1 VIDRSP
7 DAVRRRRSRRARGHR
22 VSHPTEQSDE
32 QAGIQAIQRASARAA
47 ATVYGFDTTI
57 TSATPTGNPL
67 QNDSVVGSVTTDGTL
82 GVLGPANI
90 LDWNLELIDHL
101 DPTQNFTLTKA
112 DSYLVSASGTALTA
126 SATGLSFDYGG
137 YGEFLIQVS
146 PYSGAQYF
154 CLSTGVYA
162 CAAGET
168 ISPGDVFQDGVE
180 LVGND
185 APVGVQPLS
194 PVPEPAAVSLFLAGV
209 TGLAFM
215 RRRQGR

>member
-1 VIDRSP
+1 MSKQAFKQSNVRP
-7 DAVRRRRSRRARGHR
+7 TAWLAVAA
-22 VSHPTEQSDE
+22 T
-32 QAGIQAIQRASARAA
+32 AA
-47 ATVYGFDTTI
+47 ALCATSAHAATTVYGFDTTI

-67 QNDSVVGSVTTDGTL
+67 QTDSVVGSVTTDGTL

-180 LVGND
+180 LVGSN

-194 PVPEPAAVSLFLAGV
+194 PVPEPAALSLFLAGL